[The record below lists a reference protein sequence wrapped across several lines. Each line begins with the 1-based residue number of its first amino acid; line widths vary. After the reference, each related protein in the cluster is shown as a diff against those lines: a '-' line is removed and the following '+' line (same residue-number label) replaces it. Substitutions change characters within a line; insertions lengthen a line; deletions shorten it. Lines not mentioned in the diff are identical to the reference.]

1 MVDSS
6 KYTVAEGSTIVTL
19 ESVYLETLS
28 VGKHT
33 VTFKYVGGEVS
44 TGLTVLAAAGGTTNP
59 AEPENPGT
67 SGDSGNSGN
76 TDNTAGNGADNIGA
90 DTGDDFNGALWMS
103 LLLISVLSMTAV
115 ALTKKNWLRK

>member
-1 MVDSS
+1 MDGAVVDSS

-19 ESVYLETLS
+19 ESAYLETLS

-33 VTFKYVGGEVS
+33 VTFKYVDGEVS
-44 TGLTVLAAAGGTTNP
+44 TGLTVLAAAAT
-59 AEPENPGT
+59 EPENPG
-67 SGDSGNSGN
+67 DSGNTGGDAA
-76 TDNTAGNGADNIGA
+76 DNTGAGTSQGESA
-90 DTGDDFNGALWMS
+90 DTGDNFNGVLWMS